1 MLVLPG
7 IIRQALEH
15 PVAGTDHVDCM
26 CCRAS
31 ELRECAGALHSFHL
45 KASLVGRE
53 QTAIHEKY
61 SQHRYHSVATCLA
74 PPQDLPAKL
83 FEDPEASVDQ

>member
-1 MLVLPG
+1 MT
-7 IIRQALEH
+7 ITI
-15 PVAGTDHVDCM
+15 
-26 CCRAS
+26 CRAS

-45 KASLVGRE
+45 KASQMGRE

-74 PPQDLPAKL
+74 PPQDLPAEL
-83 FEDPEASVDQ
+83 FEGPEASMDQ